1 MLLLCGLALASAP
14 WPAAA
19 QDRVPQERVVQ
30 DRVSEEEALAATLS
44 TRLAYVRTGVP
55 AVDRISR
62 AGMEG
67 LSRTLSQRTSIEPG
81 EPLEVDIETDELAFY
96 PLLYW
101 PVLAE
106 QPSLTP
112 RAHAKLLNYIQNGGT
127 VLFDTRDQGAVG
139 GTPRSEEITSE
150 LQSLMHITYA
160 VFCLQKQKQIPNKN

>member
-1 MLLLCGLALASAP
+1 
-14 WPAAA
+14 
-19 QDRVPQERVVQ
+19 
-30 DRVSEEEALAATLS
+30 
-44 TRLAYVRTGVP
+44 
-55 AVDRISR
+55 
-62 AGMEG
+62 MEG

-139 GTPRSEEITSE
+139 GPLDLGAQLVTPEAEKLRAILRGLNLPALTPLPTDHVTPHASYP
-150 LQSLMHITYA
+150 LHD
-160 VFCLQKQKQIPNKN
+160 